1 VSQTSNQGW
10 VVDASIAVKW
20 FLPADKEPEADEARD
35 IMGALSLRTTTLAF
49 YEVGNALT
57 IKGQMEPQR
66 VAGSLET
73 IALVCGEAVDM
84 TAADH
89 EEAALLTKQ
98 HGITFYDASY
108 VAIAKRL
115 GRTVIS
121 ADRDLLGPGL
131 AVDLKTATLA

>member
-1 VSQTSNQGW
+1 MIPSSSHGW
-10 VVDASIAVKW
+10 IVDASVALKW
-20 FLPADKEPEADEARD
+20 FLPPDDEPDGDLARKLTD
-35 IMGALSLRTTTLAF
+35 HQVRVTSLTY
-49 YEVGNALT
+49 YEVGNVLGRVPGSSPAYVDGCLAAMGRICDVGVELNPSDYGLSVALAHT
-57 IKGQMEPQR
+57 
-66 VAGSLET
+66 
-73 IALVCGEAVDM
+73 
-84 TAADH
+84 
-89 EEAALLTKQ
+89 